1 MIIEI
6 VGDCFHGRN
15 REKEYG
21 TWKEDKI
28 FEGDEFAQGRERES
42 AGEEGAGCIQEVKED
57 KNSQQR
63 RCYSDVSV
71 ICLTS
76 HSAQCI

>member
-1 MIIEI
+1 MVEIEKKNMEPERRTKFLR
-6 VGDCFHGRN
+6 VMNLLRG
-15 REKEYG
+15 
-21 TWKEDKI
+21 
-28 FEGDEFAQGRERES
+28 ERES

-63 RCYSDVSV
+63 RCYSDVSG